1 MAFTRRTSPEGVVW
15 LQSTL
20 LAQGGVPHGFSTR
33 LGGESPAPFD
43 SLNLG
48 LADAPGEPDA
58 WERVERN
65 WARLLR
71 ATGMQGRTLVRL
83 RQIHGD
89 VVREA
94 DRETDIVRRE
104 PPFVDGDAVVTA
116 DETQVVSVR
125 IADCGPV
132 LLADPKAGIV
142 SAVHAGWRGL
152 CAGIVPRAVERMLAR
167 GTQAKRLVAAIGPCI
182 GREAFEVGDEV
193 RAAMEATDL
202 GAWVVPGPGDAR
214 WRADLSGAI
223 RAQLV
228 RLGVPGDQIDLD
240 DRCTVATDDL
250 FSYRREGPRSG
261 RMAAFIGC

>member
-20 LAQGGVPHGFSTR
+20 LASCGVLHGFSTR

-71 ATGMQGRTLVRL
+71 ATSLEGRTLVRL
-83 RQIHGD
+83 RQVHGD
-89 VVREA
+89 VVRDA
-94 DRETDIVRRE
+94 DRETDVVRRE

-116 DETQVVSVR
+116 DETQVISVR

-152 CAGIVPRAVERMLAR
+152 CAGIVLRAVERMLAR
-167 GTQAKRLVAAIGPCI
+167 GAQAKHLVAAIGPCI

-193 RAAMEATDL
+193 RAAMEEVGL
-202 GAWVVPGPGDAR
+202 GPWVAPGPAGVR
-214 WRADLSGAI
+214 WRADLPGAI
-223 RAQLV
+223 HGQLS
-228 RLGVPGDQIDLD
+228 RLGIRDEWIDLD
-240 DRCTVATDDL
+240 DRCTVATGEL
-250 FSYRREGPRSG
+250 FSYRRDGPRSG
-261 RMAAFIGC
+261 RMAALIGL